1 LAENPSFPVTEPRA
15 LEVVRMKAGRFTLLA
30 ATAALLVSARPA
42 VAGTISGRV
51 LDAAGKAVSGAR
63 VAWTAYRTDDETLL
77 DETLGREAAPAGD
90 AAADEQGRFRVAIE
104 KPGQLVT
111 LKITA
116 PGLPSALLSG
126 PYDSSETVE
135 LADVHLPSA
144 ARLTGRVAD
153 EGGKPVP
160 GARVFVV
167 AGGGG
172 ASEEDARFSAEART
186 GPDGT
191 FTTANA
197 PDGPRVLL
205 VRAEGFV
212 PFSRFSIEAHPEERL
227 ALQRGGSV
235 QGTVTNPSGAPV
247 EGAIVT
253 CADVAARTDASGA
266 YTLAG
271 VPFGTQTVET
281 LFQSDLAARREGV
294 RVGRDGPASVA
305 LKLARA
311 GAAAGTVVD
320 EATRKPISGARV
332 SVLNPGRMIFGRTR
346 AQRVVRTDAKGQ
358 FRAAGLGAH
367 HYTFEVSRAG
377 YLPVTM
383 QNVAVSL
390 NAPANVAVALP
401 REATLAGLVKDE
413 KGQAVAGARVRIE
426 REPNM
431 RAFLRGASPAA
442 VFGQQSA
449 LTGPDGAFVL
459 KGLAAHKNAS
469 LEASKAGFSAA
480 RKLGVSWK
488 TGEQVK
494 NVLLTLKVGLLAR
507 GKVVDSKD
515 QPVAGAEVFVQRHDA
530 SQGGRG
536 RGGFMLRGIGQATVP
551 DAVTRADGS
560 FSVAG
565 LDDGEYS
572 VSVTREGYAPKNV
585 ASLAVKGPE
594 ETRWPPIALA
604 PGTAVAGQ
612 VKNAQG
618 QPIPGAQVLAI
629 GESLSRPKDSVTD
642 GDGRFRIA
650 GLAAERAL
658 ILSVS
663 ADGFASVQ
671 RSVTPPAEDMSLV
684 LKSTGTVRGRVED
697 AATHNPVTD
706 FTISRQ
712 AGGGGG
718 GGFQLQIR
726 NGQIGNGT
734 RSFQSTDGTFELTD
748 VPPGK
753 WTVQASASGYR
764 PANVSAVE
772 VSEGEV
778 REGVVLSLKAGGTL
792 AGRVLDPRSGTG
804 VANASVTW
812 RSQGSVGGGGGGG
825 APMGFFG
832 GASNN
837 ITSTDADGKFS
848 FDGLPEGKVTLTA
861 SHTDY
866 LEATQDVSPDQ
877 QQSVDMTLGTGGS
890 ISGMVAS
897 VDGRTPVAGSRV
909 SLNEEGD
916 TSGFAGNTTNADGS
930 GNFLFDHLRGGR
942 YLLTATT
949 AAGTTAPKEVVLGEN
964 QAQSGILLQ
973 ATAGALVH
981 GTVTGLPPAQLGGV
995 RVNASLPSYTGSA
1008 VTDDSGNFSIPNVP
1022 NSPAAMLRLTAITA
1036 PISGRSTTQS
1046 VSIEEG
1052 VTDVPVQI
1060 EFQGASS
1067 LSGRVTQGGQPMSGL
1082 IVIASGDGSGAQGRF
1097 TTQTDSNGSYSIQGM
1112 TDGDYQVMVSG
1123 QGLSYRKQLSVSGAT
1138 AGDLVLPTVSVTGSV
1153 VDSSTGQPVS
1163 GATVQAETGAET
1175 QTVTMKR
1182 ATTDSNGNYTIDNV
1196 DAGTYQVTARS
1207 TGYQLQTQSLSVG
1220 TDAAQLNFQLNPGSG
1235 LPIRVLDGLTTLP
1248 LAAVNVLAF
1257 GAGGSLASSG
1267 AISLDSTG
1275 TGEIPSLNAGRY
1287 SVYVFSDGYAP
1298 RSLPAVNV
1306 PAPLVTIAMTPGG
1319 RVNVQTGNS
1328 FTGQLVDSTGALYL
1342 LGGFNLTGR
1351 LNVSAPGTTW
1361 FHIAPGSYQLQ
1372 VQTAGGM
1379 AAYPFTVAEGQ
1390 TVTVVVK

>member
-1 LAENPSFPVTEPRA
+1 
-15 LEVVRMKAGRFTLLA
+15 
-30 ATAALLVSARPA
+30 
-42 VAGTISGRV
+42 
-51 LDAAGKAVSGAR
+51 
-63 VAWTAYRTDDETLL
+63 
-77 DETLGREAAPAGD
+77 
-90 AAADEQGRFRVAIE
+90 
-104 KPGQLVT
+104 
-111 LKITA
+111 
-116 PGLPSALLSG
+116 
-126 PYDSSETVE
+126 
-135 LADVHLPSA
+135 VHVPSA

-153 EGGKPVP
+153 ESGKPVP
-160 GARVFVV
+160 GARVLVV

-191 FTTANA
+191 FTAGNA
-197 PDGPRVLL
+197 PDGSRVIL

-212 PFSRFSIEAHPEERL
+212 PFSRFSIEAHPDERL

-235 QGTVTNPSGAPV
+235 QGTVTDASGAPV

-266 YTLAG
+266 YALTG

-281 LFQSDLAARREGV
+281 LFKEDLAARREGV
-294 RVGRDGPASVA
+294 RVGRDGPVSVP

-311 GAAAGTVVD
+311 GAAGGMVVD

-332 SVLNPGRMIFGRTR
+332 SVLNPGRLIFGRNR
-346 AQRVVRTDAKGQ
+346 AQRVVRTDARGQ

-390 NAPANVAVALP
+390 AAPANVAVALP
-401 REATLAGLVKDE
+401 REATLSGLVKDE

-431 RAFLRGASPAA
+431 RAFLRGASAQA

-459 KGLAAHKNAS
+459 KGLAAHRNAS
-469 LEASKAGFSAA
+469 LEAAKTGFSAA

-494 NVLLTLKVGLLAR
+494 NVVLTLKAGLLAR

-515 QPVAGAEVFVQRHDA
+515 QPVAGAEVFAQRNDA

-536 RGGFMLRGIGQATVP
+536 RGFVVRGAGQGAVP
-551 DAVTRADGS
+551 DAVTGADGS
-560 FSVAG
+560 FAVAG

-572 VSVTREGYAPKNV
+572 VSVTREGYAPKTV

-604 PGTAVAGQ
+604 PGAAVAGQ

-618 QPIPGAQVLAI
+618 QPVPGAQVLVI
-629 GESLSRPKDSVTD
+629 GESVGRARDSVTD
-642 GDGRFRIA
+642 GDGRFRIT
-650 GLAAERAL
+650 GLAGERAL

-663 ADGFASVQ
+663 ADGFASAQ
-671 RSVTPPAEDMSLV
+671 RSVTPPAEDVAVV

-697 AATHNPVTD
+697 ASTHNPVTD

-712 AGGGGG
+712 AGGGGFG
-718 GGFQLQIR
+718 GGFQIQVR
-726 NGQIGNGT
+726 NGQISNGT
-734 RSFQSTDGTFELTD
+734 RSFQSTDGAFELPD

-753 WTVQASASGYR
+753 WTIQAAASGYR

-772 VSEGEV
+772 VGEGEV
-778 REGVVLSLKAGGTL
+778 REGVVLSLKAGGTV
-792 AGRVLDPRSGTG
+792 AGRVLDPRSASG
-804 VANASVTW
+804 VANASVSW
-812 RSQGSVGGGGGGG
+812 RSQGSVGGGGGGT
-825 APMGFFG
+825 MSFFG

-837 ITSTDADGKFS
+837 ITTTDADGKFS

-861 SHTDY
+861 SHADY
-866 LEATQDVSPDQ
+866 LDATQDVSPDQ
-877 QQSVDMTLGTGGS
+877 QRSVDITLGTGGS
-890 ISGMVAS
+890 ISGLVAS
-897 VDGRTPVAGSRV
+897 ADGRTPVAGSRV
-909 SLNEEGD
+909 SLNEQGD
-916 TSGFAGNTTNADGS
+916 ASGFAGNTTNADGN
-930 GNFLFDHLRGGR
+930 GNFLFDHLRAGR
-942 YLLTATT
+942 YVLTATT
-949 AAGTTAPKEVVLGEN
+949 SAGTTAPREIVLSEN

-973 ATAGALVH
+973 ATTGALVH
-981 GTVTGLPPAQLGGV
+981 GTVTGLPPGQLGGV
-995 RVNASLPSYTGSA
+995 RVNASLPSYSGSA
-1008 VTDDSGNFSIPNVP
+1008 VTDDNGSFSIPNVP
-1022 NSPAAMLRLTAITA
+1022 NSPAAILRLTATTA

-1082 IVIASGDGSGAQGRF
+1082 MVIAAGDGSGAQGRF
-1097 TTQTDSNGSYSIQGM
+1097 TAQTDSNGSYSIQGM
-1112 TDGDYQVMVSG
+1112 TDGDYQVIVSG

-1138 AGDLVLPTVSVTGSV
+1138 SGDLVLPTVSVTGTV
-1153 VDSSTGQPVS
+1153 VDNSTGQPVS

-1175 QTVTMKR
+1175 QTVSMKR
-1182 ATTDSNGNYTIDNV
+1182 STTDSNGNYSIDNV
-1196 DAGTYQVTARS
+1196 DAGTYRITARMS
-1207 TGYQLQTQSLSVG
+1207 GYQLQTQSLTVG
-1220 TDAAQLNFQLNPGSG
+1220 TDAAQLNFQLTPGSG

-1248 LAAVNVLAF
+1248 LAAVTVLAF
-1257 GAGGSLASSG
+1257 GAGGAVASSG
-1267 AISLDSTG
+1267 VVSLDATG
-1275 TGEIPSLNAGRY
+1275 SGEIPSLSAGRY

-1298 RSLPAVNV
+1298 RSLPAVDV

-1319 RVNVQTGNS
+1319 HVNVLTGNA
-1328 FTGQLVDSTGALYL
+1328 FTGRLVDATGALYL

-1351 LNVSAPGTTW
+1351 LNVSSPGTTW
-1361 FHIAPGSYQLQ
+1361 AHIAPGSYQLQ

-1379 AAYPFTVAEGQ
+1379 AAFPFTVAEGQ

>member
-1 LAENPSFPVTEPRA
+1 
-15 LEVVRMKAGRFTLLA
+15 
-30 ATAALLVSARPA
+30 
-42 VAGTISGRV
+42 
-51 LDAAGKAVSGAR
+51 
-63 VAWTAYRTDDETLL
+63 
-77 DETLGREAAPAGD
+77 
-90 AAADEQGRFRVAIE
+90 
-104 KPGQLVT
+104 
-111 LKITA
+111 
-116 PGLPSALLSG
+116 
-126 PYDSSETVE
+126 
-135 LADVHLPSA
+135 
-144 ARLTGRVAD
+144 
-153 EGGKPVP
+153 
-160 GARVFVV
+160 
-167 AGGGG
+167 
-172 ASEEDARFSAEART
+172 
-186 GPDGT
+186 
-191 FTTANA
+191 
-197 PDGPRVLL
+197 
-205 VRAEGFV
+205 
-212 PFSRFSIEAHPEERL
+212 
-227 ALQRGGSV
+227 
-235 QGTVTNPSGAPV
+235 
-247 EGAIVT
+247 
-253 CADVAARTDASGA
+253 
-266 YTLAG
+266 
-271 VPFGTQTVET
+271 
-281 LFQSDLAARREGV
+281 
-294 RVGRDGPASVA
+294 
-305 LKLARA
+305 
-311 GAAAGTVVD
+311 
-320 EATRKPISGARV
+320 
-332 SVLNPGRMIFGRTR
+332 
-346 AQRVVRTDAKGQ
+346 
-358 FRAAGLGAH
+358 
-367 HYTFEVSRAG
+367 
-377 YLPVTM
+377 
-383 QNVAVSL
+383 
-390 NAPANVAVALP
+390 
-401 REATLAGLVKDE
+401 
-413 KGQAVAGARVRIE
+413 VRIE

-431 RAFLRGASPAA
+431 RALLRGASVAA

-469 LEASKAGFSAA
+469 LEASKTGFSAA

-488 TGEQVK
+488 TGDQVK
-494 NVLLTLKVGLLAR
+494 NVVLTLKAGLLAR

-515 QPVAGAEVFVQRHDA
+515 QPVAGAELFVQRHDA
-530 SQGGRG
+530 TQGGRG
-536 RGGFMLRGIGQATVP
+536 RGGFIMRGIGQAAIP

-560 FSVAG
+560 FVVAG
-565 LDDGEYS
+565 LDDGEYA

-585 ASLAVKGPE
+585 PSLPVKGPE

-629 GESLSRPKDSVTD
+629 GESLARPKDSVTD

-658 ILSVS
+658 ILSIS

-671 RSVTPPAEDMSLV
+671 RSVTPPAEEIAVV

-697 AATHNPVTD
+697 ASTHNPVTD
-706 FTISRQ
+706 FTVSRQ
-712 AGGGGG
+712 AGGGGFG
-718 GGFQLQIR
+718 GGFQVQVR

-753 WTVQASASGYR
+753 WTIQAAASGYR

-772 VSEGEV
+772 VGEGEV
-778 REGVVLSLKAGGTL
+778 HEGVVLSLKAGGTL
-792 AGRVLDPRSGTG
+792 TGRVLDPSSGSG
-804 VANASVTW
+804 IANASVSW

-825 APMGFFG
+825 NPTALFG

-866 LEATQDVSPDQ
+866 LDATQDVSPDQ
-877 QQSVDMTLGTGGS
+877 QQSVDITLGSGGS

-909 SLNEEGD
+909 SMNEEGD

-930 GNFLFDHLRGGR
+930 GNFLFDHLRAGR

-949 AAGTTAPKEVVLGEN
+949 PAGTTAPKEVVLGEN

-1008 VTDDSGNFSIPNVP
+1008 VTDDGGNFSIPNVP
-1022 NSPAAMLRLTAITA
+1022 NSPAAILRLTATTA

-1067 LSGRVTQGGQPMSGL
+1067 LSGHVTQGGQPMSGL
-1082 IVIASGDGSGAQGRF
+1082 MVIAVGDGSGAQGRF

-1138 AGDLVLPTVSVTGSV
+1138 AGDLVLPTVSVTGTV

-1175 QTVTMKR
+1175 QTVSMKR

-1196 DAGTYQVTARS
+1196 DSGTYQVTARM
-1207 TGYQLQTQSLSVG
+1207 TGYQLQTQSVTVG

-1235 LPIRVLDGLTTLP
+1235 LPIRVLDGLTGLP
-1248 LAAVNVLAF
+1248 LTAVTVLAF
-1257 GAGGSLASSG
+1257 GAGGSVASSG
-1267 AISLDSTG
+1267 AISLDATG
-1275 TGEIPSLNAGRY
+1275 TGEIPSLNPGRY
-1287 SVYVFSDGYAP
+1287 SVYIFSDGYAP
-1298 RSLPAVNV
+1298 RSLPAVDV

-1319 RVNVQTGNS
+1319 RVTVMTGYS
-1328 FTGQLVDSTGALYL
+1328 FTGQLVDATGALYL
-1342 LGGFNLTGR
+1342 MGGFNLTGR
-1351 LNVSAPGTTW
+1351 LNVSTPGTNW
-1361 FHIAPGSYQLQ
+1361 AHIAPGSYQLQ

-1379 AAYPFTVAEGQ
+1379 AAFPFTVAEGQ
-1390 TVTVVVK
+1390 AVTVVVK

>member
-1 LAENPSFPVTEPRA
+1 
-15 LEVVRMKAGRFTLLA
+15 MKAGRFTLLL

-42 VAGTISGRV
+42 PAGTISGRV
-51 LDAAGKAVSGAR
+51 LDAGGKPVSGAR
-63 VAWTAYRTDDETLL
+63 VAWKLYRTDDETLL
-77 DETLGREAAPAGD
+77 DETLGREAASAGD
-90 AAADEQGRFRVAIE
+90 APADDQGRFRVAIE

-126 PYDSSETVE
+126 PFDSSETVE

-144 ARLTGRVAD
+144 ARLAGRVAD
-153 EGGKPVP
+153 ETGKPVP
-160 GARVFVV
+160 GARVLVI
-167 AGGGG
+167 AGSGG
-172 ASEEDARFSAEART
+172 ASEEDARFSAETRT

-191 FTTANA
+191 FTAGNA
-197 PDGPRVLL
+197 PDGPRVIL

-212 PFSRFSIEAHPEERL
+212 PFSRFSIEAHPEEKL

-235 QGTVTNPSGAPV
+235 QGTVTDASGAAV

-311 GAAAGTVVD
+311 GAAGGTVVD
-320 EATRKPISGARV
+320 ESTRKPLSGARV
-332 SVLNPGRMIFGRTR
+332 SVLNPGRLIFGRTR
-346 AQRVVRTDAKGQ
+346 AQRVVRTDARGQ

-390 NAPANVAVALP
+390 AAPANVAVALP
-401 REATLAGLVKDE
+401 REATLSGFVKDE

-431 RAFLRGASPAA
+431 RAFLRGASAA
-442 VFGQQSA
+442 AAFGQQSA
-449 LTGPDGAFVL
+449 QTGPDGAFVL
-459 KGLAAHKNAS
+459 KGLAAHRNAS
-469 LEASKAGFSAA
+469 LEAAKTGFSAA
-480 RKLGVSWK
+480 RRPGMSWK

-494 NVLLTLKVGLLAR
+494 NVVLTLKAGLLAR
-507 GKVVDSKD
+507 GKVVDAKE
-515 QPVAGAEVFVQRHDA
+515 QPVAGAEVFAQRHDA

-536 RGGFMLRGIGQATVP
+536 RGGFIVRGVGQAAVP

-560 FSVAG
+560 FAVAG

-572 VSVTREGYAPKNV
+572 VSVTREGYAPKTV
-585 ASLAVKGPE
+585 ASLPVKGPE

-618 QPIPGAQVLAI
+618 QPIPGAQVVAI
-629 GESLSRPKDSVTD
+629 GESLGRPKDSVTD
-642 GDGRFRIA
+642 GDGRFRIG

-671 RSVTPPAEDMSLV
+671 RSVTPPIEDISVV

-718 GGFQLQIR
+718 GFQIQVR
-726 NGQIGNGT
+726 NGQVGNGT
-734 RSFQSTDGTFELTD
+734 RSFQSTDGTFELAD

-753 WTVQASASGYR
+753 WTIQATASGYR

-772 VSEGEV
+772 VGEGEV

-792 AGRVLDPRSGTG
+792 AGRVLDPRSGSG

-812 RSQGSVGGGGGGG
+812 RSQGSVGGGGGGN
-825 APMGFFG
+825 PMAMFG

-837 ITSTDADGKFS
+837 VTSTDADGKFG

-866 LEATQDVSPDQ
+866 LDATQDVSPDQ
-877 QQSVDMTLGTGGS
+877 QQSVDITLGTGGS

-897 VDGRTPVAGSRV
+897 TDGRTPVAGSRV

-930 GNFLFDHLRGGR
+930 GNFLFDHLRAGR

-973 ATAGALVH
+973 ATSGALVH
-981 GTVTGLPPAQLGGV
+981 GTVTGLPSAQLGGV

-1022 NSPAAMLRLTAITA
+1022 NSPAAVLRLTAITA

-1082 IVIASGDGSGAQGRF
+1082 MVIATGDGSGAQGRF
-1097 TTQTDSNGSYSIQGM
+1097 TAQTDGNGSYSIQGM
-1112 TDGDYQVMVSG
+1112 MDGDYQVIVSG

-1138 AGDLVLPTVSVTGSV
+1138 AGDLVLPTVSVTGTV
-1153 VDSSTGQPVS
+1153 VDSGTGQPLS

-1175 QTVTMKR
+1175 QTVSMKR
-1182 ATTDSNGNYTIDNV
+1182 AMTDSNGNYTIDNV
-1196 DAGTYQVTARS
+1196 DAGTYQVTARM
-1207 TGYQLQTQSLSVG
+1207 TGYQLQTQSLTVG
-1220 TDAAQLNFQLNPGSG
+1220 TDAAQLNFQLAPGSG

-1248 LAAVNVLAF
+1248 LAAVTVLAF

-1267 AISLDSTG
+1267 AISLDATG
-1275 TGEIPSLNAGRY
+1275 TGEIPSLSAGRY
-1287 SVYVFSDGYAP
+1287 SIYVFSDGYAP
-1298 RSLPAVNV
+1298 RSLPAVDV

-1319 RVNVQTGNS
+1319 HVNVLTGNA
-1328 FTGQLVDSTGALYL
+1328 FTGQIVDATGAPYL
-1342 LGGFNLTGR
+1342 LGGFNVTGR
-1351 LNVSAPGTTW
+1351 LNVSSPGTTW
-1361 FHIAPGSYQLQ
+1361 AHIAPGSYQLQ
-1372 VQTAGGM
+1372 VQTGGGI
-1379 AAYPFTVAEGQ
+1379 AAFPFTVAEGQ